1 MNSIPM
7 NLKKVDIIEVQS
19 AQTGVYRIENMLA
32 RQTIAVDV
40 SSFLL
45 NPVLSLTKRRDTGIT
60 FSAKE
65 E

>member
-1 MNSIPM
+1 M

-19 AQTGVYRIENMLA
+19 AQTGVNGIENMLA
-32 RQTIAVDV
+32 RQTIAIDI

-45 NPVLSLTKRRDTGIT
+45 NPVLSLTKRRDTRIT

-65 E
+65 V